1 MQENKK
7 NALVIECGLILILVA
22 IVAIGATSLLNADLG
37 NALSKIS
44 GKL

>member
-1 MQENKK
+1 MKK
-7 NALVIECGLILILVA
+7 EKSALVIECGLILILVA

-44 GKL
+44 DKL